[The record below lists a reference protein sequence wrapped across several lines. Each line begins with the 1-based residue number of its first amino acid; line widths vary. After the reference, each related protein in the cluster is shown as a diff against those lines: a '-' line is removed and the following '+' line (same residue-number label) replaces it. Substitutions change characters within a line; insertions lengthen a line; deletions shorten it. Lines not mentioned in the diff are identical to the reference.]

1 MTDLSEPFRPTIRTQ
16 ADLERAWRHL
26 MEPLGFSRSSVWLML
41 LDADDRPLPGLTEV
55 EGCDE
60 APDPDL
66 LAGFADLTRTLLDDL
81 APAGRWAFL
90 LSRPGG
96 TGVTEVDRA
105 WAHGLVRACRE
116 AGVRTEVVHL
126 ATDVDLVPLPYDA
139 LSGAA

>member
-1 MTDLSEPFRPTIRTQ
+1 MTDLSEPHRPTVRTQ
-16 ADLERAWRHL
+16 ADLERTWRHFV
-26 MEPLGFSRSSVWLML
+26 EPLGFTRSSVWLML
-41 LDADDRPLPGLTEV
+41 LDADDRPLPGITEV
-55 EGCDE
+55 DGW
-60 APDPDL
+60 AGHPDPDL

-96 TGVTEVDRA
+96 SGVTEVDRA
-105 WAHGLVRACRE
+105 WAHGLVTACRE

-126 ATDVDLVPLPYDA
+126 ATDDDLVALPYDA